1 MSGLADN
8 FLLDPLLRQPFLGPE
23 GEDDDNEL
31 IATVAVSPP
40 ELDIRSFDAIVV
52 LCLVKSEAVPL
63 HKELGLSTKDGQV
76 ASAIVQFMRPALH
89 CHH

>member
-8 FLLDPLLRQPFLGPE
+8 FLLDALLRQPFLGPE

-40 ELDIRSFDAIVV
+40 ELDIR
-52 LCLVKSEAVPL
+52 
-63 HKELGLSTKDGQV
+63 
-76 ASAIVQFMRPALH
+76 
-89 CHH
+89 